1 MRRRDWTHTRNETWA
16 IGATRPARLIVG
28 DRARPVLPAKRS
40 GAHRYRARATAPS
53 ARYPGWPSLATVGP
67 TPVSLHY
74 CAGQNAVRW
83 PTPRSITSE
92 SDTTG
97 TSPPIRP
104 CPATRNP
111 FPQPATRNPFSF
123 LVRKPSSHERQSP
136 LVGPPRCFVAHHPL
150 SPRRACRS
158 GTSCLSL
165 RLIPPPSQNR
175 PQSHHS
181 IPHPHPSIH
190 SSRPVLVY
198 PQRPSSPNT
207 TACVRLTT
215 TSRQDGQDERSALAS
230 RAASTTST
238 VARLNRHRR
247 RERFTWLSPTTA
259 RPTRNSGRHIE
270 PRHRRRQPRRRQRQR
285 WSDASL
291 HCPPRPASRPEP
303 LRGWTVVRS
312 GRLLPRQHPLSAR
325 MFHHDRVAT
334 ALRR

>member
-1 MRRRDWTHTRNETWA
+1 M
-16 IGATRPARLIVG
+16 P
-28 DRARPVLPAKRS
+28 
-40 GAHRYRARATAPS
+40 
-53 ARYPGWPSLATVGP
+53 
-67 TPVSLHY
+67 
-74 CAGQNAVRW
+74 
-83 PTPRSITSE
+83 
-92 SDTTG
+92 TG
-97 TSPPIRP
+97 TGLAQRPRPRGTLAGRRWRLWPNSSVSPLFRRPKRREAAHPKKPHQRERHHWDQSPQSVLVLQPAIRS
-104 CPATRNP
+104 RN
-111 FPQPATRNPFSF
+111 PQPATRNPFSF
-123 LVRKPSSHERQSP
+123 LVREPSSHERQSP

-150 SPRRACRS
+150 SPGRACRS

-198 PQRPSSPNT
+198 SQRPSSPNT

-303 LRGWTVVRS
+303 LGGWTVVRS